1 MTKEEISK
9 RISMLPK
16 GGITTK
22 KIKKN
27 NGKIYE
33 YYFLQWTEDGKQYSK
48 TIKKDELETVKAK
61 IEERK
66 QLEELL
72 ENNNYDK
79 RVSYEFNTHVILGNE
94 LKNLVIDSNK
104 LNKRKCYDVILNYL
118 NDSNY
123 GKVFILYGLRRTG
136 KTTLIKQ
143 IISNMNLDV
152 FNKTAF
158 IQITRK
164 DSFASFNKDLKLL
177 QSEGYKYIFID
188 EVTFMED
195 FIEGAALLADIY
207 ASSGMKIVL
216 SGTDSLGFWI
226 TKSNELYD
234 RSILLHTTFIPYKEF
249 YEVLGISGIDN
260 YIQYGGTM
268 SISGNNYN
276 SAFSD
281 SESTNE
287 YINSAISNNIQHSL
301 KYYQYEGHFRE
312 LYDLYKNN
320 ELTNAINRVV
330 EDINHRFTI
339 EVIEK
344 DFKSNDLH
352 ISANNLRKDRF
363 NPNTVLDDIDEVSF
377 TDRLKQLLDIKNNNE
392 KFVKINEEHIYQIK
406 EYLKALDLIDDID
419 VLDID
424 INKNKRNHIVFTQ
437 PGLRYSQAESF
448 VKSLLD
454 DVYFRRISIEEQNY
468 VIKRVL
474 NEIKG
479 RMAEDIVL
487 LETKLA
493 LKNNRVFKLQFAV
506 GEFDMVIAYPDTLES
521 EIFEIKYSKEI
532 AKEQMRF
539 LLDKEKCEKTE
550 FQFGKIRKKTVL
562 YRGENKIV
570 DGVHYKNIEEYLC
583 ELYD

>member
-22 KIKKN
+22 KIKKS

-79 RVSYEFNTHVILGNE
+79 MVSYEFNTHVILGNE

-143 IISNMNLDV
+143 IISNMNLDI

-216 SGTDSLGFWI
+216 SGADSLGFWI

-234 RSILLHTTFIPYKEF
+234 RWYYEYKW
-249 YEVLGISGIDN
+249 
-260 YIQYGGTM
+260 
-268 SISGNNYN
+268 
-276 SAFSD
+276 
-281 SESTNE
+281 
-287 YINSAISNNIQHSL
+287 
-301 KYYQYEGHFRE
+301 
-312 LYDLYKNN
+312 
-320 ELTNAINRVV
+320 
-330 EDINHRFTI
+330 
-339 EVIEK
+339 
-344 DFKSNDLH
+344 
-352 ISANNLRKDRF
+352 
-363 NPNTVLDDIDEVSF
+363 
-377 TDRLKQLLDIKNNNE
+377 KQL
-392 KFVKINEEHIYQIK
+392 
-406 EYLKALDLIDDID
+406 
-419 VLDID
+419 
-424 INKNKRNHIVFTQ
+424 
-437 PGLRYSQAESF
+437 
-448 VKSLLD
+448 
-454 DVYFRRISIEEQNY
+454 
-468 VIKRVL
+468 
-474 NEIKG
+474 
-479 RMAEDIVL
+479 
-487 LETKLA
+487 
-493 LKNNRVFKLQFAV
+493 
-506 GEFDMVIAYPDTLES
+506 
-521 EIFEIKYSKEI
+521 
-532 AKEQMRF
+532 
-539 LLDKEKCEKTE
+539 
-550 FQFGKIRKKTVL
+550 
-562 YRGENKIV
+562 
-570 DGVHYKNIEEYLC
+570 
-583 ELYD
+583 

>member
-143 IISNMNLDV
+143 IISNMNLDI

-249 YEVLGISGIDN
+249 YGVLGISGIDN

-392 KFVKINEEHIYQIK
+392 KFVKINEEHVYQIK

-419 VLDID
+419 VLDIN

-487 LETKLA
+487 LETKHA

-506 GEFDMVIAYPDTLES
+506 GEFDMVISYPDTLES

>member
-79 RVSYEFNTHVILGNE
+79 RVSYEFNTHVILGYE

-143 IISNMNLDV
+143 IISNMNLDI

-276 SAFSD
+276 SAFSE

-363 NPNTVLDDIDEVSF
+363 TPNTVLDDIDEVSF

-419 VLDID
+419 VLDIN

-506 GEFDMVIAYPDTLES
+506 GEFDMVITYPDTLES

>member
-249 YEVLGISGIDN
+249 HEVLGISGIDN

-377 TDRLKQLLDIKNNNE
+377 TDKLKQLLDIKNNNE

-479 RMAEDIVL
+479 RMAEDIAL

>member
-118 NDSNY
+118 NDNNY

-143 IISNMNLDV
+143 IISNMNLDI

-216 SGTDSLGFWI
+216 SGADSLGFWI

-419 VLDID
+419 VLDIN

-468 VIKRVL
+468 VINRVL

-506 GEFDMVIAYPDTLES
+506 GEFDMVISYPDTLES

-562 YRGENKIV
+562 YRGENKMV

>member
-143 IISNMNLDV
+143 IISNMNLDI

-570 DGVHYKNIEEYLC
+570 DGIHYKNIEEYLC

>member
-118 NDSNY
+118 NDNNY

-143 IISNMNLDV
+143 IISNMNLDI

-363 NPNTVLDDIDEVSF
+363 TPNTVLDDIDEVSF

-419 VLDID
+419 VLDIN

-493 LKNNRVFKLQFAV
+493 LKNKRVFKLQFAV
-506 GEFDMVIAYPDTLES
+506 GEFDMVISYPDTLES

>member
-48 TIKKDELETVKAK
+48 TIKKDELDTVKAK

-143 IISNMNLDV
+143 IISNMNLDI

-377 TDRLKQLLDIKNNNE
+377 TDRLKQLLDIKNNNK

>member
-377 TDRLKQLLDIKNNNE
+377 TDKLKQLLDIKNNNE

>member
-48 TIKKDELETVKAK
+48 TIKKDELETIKAK

-118 NDSNY
+118 NDNNY

-143 IISNMNLDV
+143 IISNMNLDI

-164 DSFASFNKDLKLL
+164 DSFASFNKDLKIL

-344 DFKSNDLH
+344 DFRSNDLH

-419 VLDID
+419 VLDIN

-506 GEFDMVIAYPDTLES
+506 GEFDMVISYPDTLES

>member
-249 YEVLGISGIDN
+249 HEVLGISGIDN

-377 TDRLKQLLDIKNNNE
+377 TDKLKQLLDIKNNNE

-479 RMAEDIVL
+479 SMAEDIAL

>member
-143 IISNMNLDV
+143 IISNMNLDI

-419 VLDID
+419 VLDIN

-454 DVYFRRISIEEQNY
+454 DVYFRRISIEEQDY

-506 GEFDMVIAYPDTLES
+506 GEFDMVISYPDTLES

>member
-22 KIKKN
+22 KIKKS

-33 YYFLQWTEDGKQYSK
+33 YYFLQWTEDSKQYSK

-143 IISNMNLDV
+143 IISNMNLDI

-363 NPNTVLDDIDEVSF
+363 TPNTVLDDIDEVSF

-419 VLDID
+419 VLDIN

-493 LKNNRVFKLQFAV
+493 LKNKRVFKLQFAV
-506 GEFDMVIAYPDTLES
+506 GEFDMVISYPDTLES

>member
-143 IISNMNLDV
+143 IISNMNLDI

-344 DFKSNDLH
+344 NFKSNDLH

-419 VLDID
+419 VLDIN

-506 GEFDMVIAYPDTLES
+506 GEFDMVITYPDTLES

>member
-22 KIKKN
+22 KIKKT

-79 RVSYEFNTHVILGNE
+79 MVSYEFNTHVILGNE

-104 LNKRKCYDVILNYL
+104 LNKRKCYDAILNYL

-143 IISNMNLDV
+143 IISNMNLAV

-216 SGTDSLGFWI
+216 SGADSLGFWI

-419 VLDID
+419 VLDIN

-479 RMAEDIVL
+479 RMAENIVL

-506 GEFDMVIAYPDTLES
+506 GEFDMVISYPDTLES